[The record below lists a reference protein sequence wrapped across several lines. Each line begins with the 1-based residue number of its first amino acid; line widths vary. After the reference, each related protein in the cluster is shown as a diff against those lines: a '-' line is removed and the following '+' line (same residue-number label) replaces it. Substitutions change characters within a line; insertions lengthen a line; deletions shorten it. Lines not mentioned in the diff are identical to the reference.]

1 MLNRKELD
9 ERMDFRIADNTWVI
23 YLPDGQPYSADELRQ
38 IADAMDNSDRL
49 IRLKAD

>member
-9 ERMDFRIADNTWVI
+9 ERMHFIADNTLVI